1 MTGGWDAVDEPGDCM
16 RQPRIQVDLE
26 TDEAVYHCM
35 TRVVIKERLFDD
47 PAREILRRLQPE
59 PLRRPFCRLGTG
71 ALRRGFLP
79 VSYS

>member
-1 MTGGWDAVDEPGDCM
+1 M
-16 RQPRIQVDLE
+16 
-26 TDEAVYHCM
+26 
-35 TRVVIKERLFDD
+35 VIKERLFDD

-79 VSYS
+79 QYPIHESLRADADEVDKRVWLYISPFTVVR